1 MAFPP
6 KILEKALYLTIRKG
20 IPITLGIKSDRR
32 SVFFRGEGNAAKWGG
47 YERTSRF
54 FGLHIKGKGSMDRTS
69 EAKRRELVA
78 NRETLKRIFIMR
90 EDDSAKATLLKYME
104 QIFFGLQDFLKDHVG
119 ITEERSLREM
129 ASRFQNSLISEQPEK
144 KLAEVITELV
154 EDIAP
159 HAVNVASPYFVGHM
173 TSAMPFFMVHLA
185 AFVAALNQNVV
196 KLETSKIVSIV
207 EKQLL
212 AKIHRMIYQQDDAF
226 YSRHIQ
232 SVDTSLGGFTEDG
245 TLANMTALWVARNSI
260 LNQAEGFAG
269 VEQEGM
275 FAAYQALGI
284 ERMVVLVSQ
293 LGHYSLRKA
302 AGLLGLGNK
311 NVIGLPIDANN
322 RVDVDALARAVKEI
336 SADPKTRI
344 MAVVGIAGA
353 TETGSVDPLPRIAE
367 ICAEHN
373 IHFHADAAWGGPT
386 LFSEKYKHLLEGIDL
401 ADSVTIDGHKQFYM
415 PMTCGMVYFK
425 NPWAMDAIA
434 YHSTYIARPGSVDL
448 GIKSLAGSRASTSLI
463 LDSALK
469 VMGVKG
475 YGILVEHGIGLAKQF
490 AKEIRA
496 REHFEL
502 VTPPELN
509 ILTYRYVPARL
520 QERLKNAEPK
530 EAARIN
536 QCLNALNI
544 VLQRDQR
551 EAGKSFVSRTTFRR
565 PPEQGG
571 DVVVL
576 RTVLMN
582 PMTRLRILKEILD
595 EQEQICQTKLGKAF
609 GAIC

>member
-1 MAFPP
+1 
-6 KILEKALYLTIRKG
+6 
-20 IPITLGIKSDRR
+20 
-32 SVFFRGEGNAAKWGG
+32 
-47 YERTSRF
+47 
-54 FGLHIKGKGSMDRTS
+54 MDRTS
-69 EAKRRELVA
+69 EAKRKELVA

-90 EDDSAKATLLKYME
+90 EDDSAKATLLKYTE

-129 ASRFQNSLISEQPEK
+129 ASRFQDSLLSEQPEK

-154 EDIAP
+154 DDIAP

-185 AFVAALNQNVV
+185 TFVAALNQNVV

-212 AKIHRMIYQQDDAF
+212 AKIHRVIYCMEDDF
-226 YSRHIQ
+226 YARHIQ

-245 TLANMTALWVARNSI
+245 TLANMTALWVARNRVLHGQDS
-260 LNQAEGFAG
+260 FSG

-284 ERMVVLVSQ
+284 ERLVVLVSQ

-302 AGLLGLGNK
+302 AGILGLGNK
-311 NVIGLPIDANN
+311 NVIGLPIDKNN
-322 RVDVDALARAVKEI
+322 RVDVDAMAQTIKEI
-336 SADPKTRI
+336 KTDPKTRI

-353 TETGSVDPLPRIAE
+353 TETGSVDPLPQIAAL
-367 ICAEHN
+367 CAEHN
-373 IHFHADAAWGGPT
+373 LHFHADAAWGGPT
-386 LFSEKYKHLLEGIDL
+386 LFSEKYKHLLKGIEL

-434 YHSTYIARPGSVDL
+434 YHSSYIARPGSVDL
-448 GIKSLAGSRASTSLI
+448 GIRSLAGSRASNSLI

-469 VMGVKG
+469 VMGTKG
-475 YGILVEHGIGLAKQF
+475 YGILIEHGIGLAKQF
-490 AKEIRA
+490 AKEINA
-496 REHFEL
+496 RPNFEL
-502 VTPPELN
+502 VTRPELN
-509 ILTYRYVPARL
+509 ILTYRYVPAHL
-520 QERLKNAEPK
+520 QEKLKNADPQ
-530 EAARIN
+530 EALRIN
-536 QCLNALNI
+536 QRLNALNI

-551 EAGKSFVSRTTFRR
+551 EAGKSFVSRTTLRR
-565 PPEQGG
+565 PVEQGG

-582 PMTRLRILKEILD
+582 PMTRLRILREILD
-595 EQEQICQTKLGKAF
+595 EQENICQTKLCRAF
-609 GAIC
+609 AAI